1 MLNANKTK
9 YYYEDS
15 HLYFWFGNHH
25 SSEYKLFI
33 VSNNDLTI
41 ENTVGSSTEY
51 EDAMF
56 QEGIYL
62 LGTNRKQKT
71 FKRKV
76 ASEGLSLDAY
86 HNMMAWLSEGETGF
100 LCFDSNPYWGWT
112 VVLEKVGDATVYYT
126 SQGLIVEFELTWKT
140 VGSDLATNRYTSMG
154 IYDVPSSTEN
164 YVITSGNPYGLP
176 SFVKVTDSVTSFVG
190 TYQFYDIINI
200 GNHSQQIDF
209 YAKHSPSVANYTFDL
224 QTVKKQGTTNK
235 ATQYA
240 TAQLTNLA
248 TVDLIIKYHGGS
260 NLIFINGALAEEHE
274 SFATSS
280 QPNGL
285 LTLSGPPPKEITTSV
300 TSQDWSSLELQGY
313 KYIISVDARSS
324 ATWGTTPFPSSSSM
338 TTGTTTD
345 LASVLVHIYS
355 DTDLTNGLTYN
366 STYRYYAVSATRIAV
381 KGGGTI
387 GTTLQYLGKDANS
400 QLNYRVR
407 GPGDVALTVH
417 NYNNL

>member
-33 VSNNDLTI
+33 TSNHDLTI

-51 EDAMF
+51 EGAKF
-56 QEGIYL
+56 QEGVYL

-76 ASEGLSLDAY
+76 ASEGLSLDDY
-86 HNMMAWLSEGETGF
+86 HNMMRWLSEGETGF

-112 VVLEKVGDATVYYT
+112 VVLEKVSDATVYYA
-126 SQGLIVEFELTWKT
+126 SHGLIVEFELTWKT
-140 VGSDLATNRYTSMG
+140 VGTYLATNRYTSMG
-154 IYDVPSSTEN
+154 IYEVPSSTEN

-176 SFVKVTDSVTSFVG
+176 SFVKATDSVTGLIG

-209 YAKHSPSVANYTFDL
+209 YAKHSPSVSNYVFDL
-224 QTVKKQGTTNK
+224 QTIKKYNTTSK

-248 TVDLIIKYHGGS
+248 NVDLIVKYHGGS
-260 NLIFINGALAEEHE
+260 NLIFINGALAEEHA
-274 SFATSS
+274 SFSTSS

-285 LTLSGPPPKEITTSV
+285 LTLTGVPPKELTANV
-300 TSQDWSSLELQGY
+300 TSQDWDNLVLQGY
-313 KYIISVDARSS
+313 KYIISVDTRPS

-355 DTDLTNGLTYN
+355 DTDLTSGLTY
-366 STYRYYAVSATRIAV
+366 SSAYRYYAVSATRIAI

-387 GTTLQYLGKDANS
+387 GATLQYLGEDANS
-400 QLNYRVR
+400 QLNYRVL